1 MGNYS
6 FALGRELTRPLF
18 AIYIL
23 YIVPLIKTCIL
34 ALIAFSLCAC
44 GSDTIEEC
52 ETLATVNASIEVGT
66 GATEFTPIGPE
77 TGFELGPQGG
87 WHVYASIRTMGLYPG
102 ILGEFDETAPKIT
115 YRLNN
120 EAGEM
125 VGGFDEV
132 PKPMRN
138 LGDNAAEI
146 IGEFAVLAF
155 DDASLAE
162 GLPVTIIA
170 KVEDA
175 CGKLVE
181 TSTKTVLSESAM

>member
-1 MGNYS
+1 M
-6 FALGRELTRPLF
+6 
-18 AIYIL
+18 
-23 YIVPLIKTCIL
+23 
-34 ALIAFSLCAC
+34 ALIALGLWGC
-44 GSDTIEEC
+44 GSDKIEEC
-52 ETLATVNASIEVGT
+52 ETLATVSASIEVGT

-87 WHVYASIRTMGLYPG
+87 WHVYASIRTVGLYPG
-102 ILGEFDETAPKIT
+102 VLGEFDETAPQIS
-115 YRLNN
+115 YRLEN

-125 VGGFDEV
+125 VGGFEGL
-132 PKPMRN
+132 PKPMRG
-138 LGDNAAEI
+138 LGNNTAEI

-181 TSTKTVLSESAM
+181 TSTRTILSESAM

>member
-1 MGNYS
+1 MLKSY
-6 FALGRELTRPLF
+6 L
-18 AIYIL
+18 
-23 YIVPLIKTCIL
+23 L
-34 ALIAFSLCAC
+34 ALTAFVLWSC
-44 GSDTIEEC
+44 GSDITEEC
-52 ETLATVNASIEVGT
+52 ETLAPIAASIEVGT
-66 GATEFTPIGPE
+66 GATEFTPIDAQ
-77 TGFELGPQGG
+77 TRFELGPQGG

-102 ILGEFDETAPKIT
+102 ILGEFDETAPKIG
-115 YRLNN
+115 YRLEN

-125 VGGFDEV
+125 VGGFEGL
-132 PKPMRN
+132 PKPMRD
-138 LGDNAAEI
+138 LGNNTAEI

-181 TSTKTVLSESAM
+181 TSTKTILSESAM